1 MKPANPILIIDDQ
14 RTIQAIIAKLLSKAG
29 YDHVVN
35 CTDERDAIHIIEN
48 QEIDLILLDVV
59 MPYISGEELL
69 IDIRKTV
76 PQIPVI
82 MVTSQNDTAT
92 VVRCMRNGAYDYITK
107 PIDRDLLAAAVERAL
122 QFREL
127 ERQNLRL
134 RNNLLAASPSNR
146 AIFKNI
152 ITDSSK
158 MITLFKYCEAV
169 APGKEPVLITGETG
183 TGKELMARAFHAASH
198 CKGPFVAVNVAGV
211 DDHVFSDTLFGHEKG
226 AFTGADRPRHGFIG
240 KAQGG
245 TLFLDEIGD
254 LSEGSQIKLLRVIQ
268 ENEYFALGSDQPIPT
283 DARIIVATHKN
294 LAMLQES
301 QQFRKDLFFRLRTHH
316 MEIPPLRERLEDI
329 GLLLDFFMEEAA
341 KQFDKAKPTY
351 PKELIQLLKVHTFPG
366 NIRELRAM
374 VFDAVARH
382 TSKVLST
389 EVFSKYIFPANPKP
403 QAGRS
408 AEKKKL
414 YKDFDTLPTLKA
426 AAEALIDEAM
436 HRAGSNQKIAAG
448 MLGITPPAL
457 SKRLKQRTE
466 RSESCGSP
474 PNVKVERLYQG
485 R

>member
-1 MKPANPILIIDDQ
+1 MKPANPILIVDDQ
-14 RTIQAIIAKLLSKAG
+14 RTIQVIIAKMLKKAG
-29 YDHVVN
+29 YDHVVS
-35 CTDERDAIHIIEN
+35 CTDERNAVNILEN
-48 QEIDLILLDVV
+48 QDIEIILLDVI

-69 IDIRKTV
+69 MEIRKKV
-76 PQIPVI
+76 PEIPVV

-107 PIDRDLLAAAVERAL
+107 PIDEDLLVAAIERAI

-134 RNNLLAASPSNR
+134 RNNLLAVSPSNK
-146 AIFKNI
+146 AFFEHI
-152 ITDSSK
+152 ITGSSK
-158 MITLFKYCEAV
+158 MIALFKYCEAV

-183 TGKELMARAFHAASH
+183 TGKELMARAFHAASQR
-198 CKGPFVAVNVAGV
+198 KGPFVAVNVAGV
-211 DDHVFSDTLFGHEKG
+211 DDHAFSDTLFGHEKG
-226 AFTGADRPRHGFIG
+226 AFTGADRPRHGFIN

-268 ENEYFALGSDQPIPT
+268 ENEFFALGSDRPIPT

-294 LAMLQES
+294 LALLQES
-301 QQFRKDLFFRLRTHH
+301 QRFRKDLFFRLRTHH
-316 MEIPPLRERLEDI
+316 MEIPPLRERREDI
-329 GLLLDFFMEEAA
+329 GLLLDNFMEEAA

-351 PKELIQLLKVHTFPG
+351 PKELIQLLKVHDFPG
-366 NIRELRAM
+366 NVRELRAM

-389 EVFSKYIFPANPKP
+389 EVFSKYIFPANRKP
-403 QAGRS
+403 QANES
-408 AEKKKL
+408 LEKEKYFNDL
-414 YKDFDTLPTLKA
+414 ETLPTLKA

-436 HRAGSNQKIAAG
+436 HRAGSNQKIAAA

-457 SKRLKQRTE
+457 NKRLKQRAE
-466 RSESCGSP
+466 
-474 PNVKVERLYQG
+474 KL
-485 R
+485 